1 MTDEEVLN
9 YVKAS
14 SVALGLTLDE
24 AQQQRVAVHL
34 ARTAGLAA
42 QLAGLS
48 LRVADEPAEIYCPL
62 PFPTISM
69 ERVQL

>member
-1 MTDEEVLN
+1 MTDEEVLS

-14 SVALGLTLDE
+14 AVVLGLRLDE

-42 QLAGLS
+42 QLAALP
-48 LRVADEPAEIYCPL
+48 LRVEDEPAEIYSPL
-62 PFPTISM
+62 PFPITFAVH
-69 ERVQL
+69 EQL

>member
-62 PFPTISM
+62 PFPTISI

>member
-48 LRVADEPAEIYCPL
+48 LTVADEPAEIYCPL
-62 PFPTISM
+62 PFPTVLIG
-69 ERVQL
+69 RVQL

>member
-34 ARTAGLAA
+34 ARTARLAA

-62 PFPTISM
+62 PFPTISI

>member
-62 PFPTISM
+62 PFPTISI
-69 ERVQL
+69 ERVQP